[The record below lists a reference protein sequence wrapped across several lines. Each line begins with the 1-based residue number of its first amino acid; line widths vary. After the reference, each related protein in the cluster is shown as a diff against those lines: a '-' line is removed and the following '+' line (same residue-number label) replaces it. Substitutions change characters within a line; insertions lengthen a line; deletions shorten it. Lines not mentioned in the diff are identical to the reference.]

1 MLNHQSQQFFQQL
14 QDDICRQ
21 LESADGKEHFIEDI
35 WQHHESGGG
44 KTRVLQH
51 GGVFEKAGVNF
62 SAITS
67 KLTGRLADALA
78 VLPQKIFA
86 TGISLVIHPFSPMI
100 PTTHMNL
107 RYLELEN
114 GQAWFGGG
122 IDLTPWYLF
131 EEDARFFHQTLKT
144 VCDKHDPEFYPR
156 FKQKCDE
163 YFFIKHRNEARGI
176 GGIFFDYQKEN
187 LEQLFSFVQDVGNC
201 FNNLYVTIVERRRN
215 EPWDVREKEWQLVRR
230 GRYVEFN
237 LVYDR
242 GTLFGLETQGR
253 TESIL
258 ISLPPQVTWLYDVQP
273 EEGSREEELIEVL
286 RHPKEWVKFSST
298 KNVPSC

>member
-1 MLNHQSQQFFQQL
+1 MLKLQTQQFFQSL
-14 QDDICRQ
+14 QDAICLR
-21 LESADGKEHFIEDI
+21 LESADGKAHFHEDL
-35 WQHHESGGG
+35 WQHHEEGGG
-44 KTRVLQH
+44 KTRILQNGALIEK
-51 GGVFEKAGVNF
+51 GGV
-62 SAITS
+62 SYSSITS
-67 KLTGRLADALA
+67 KLTGRLADSLA

-86 TGISLVIHPFSPMI
+86 AGTSLVIHPFSPMI

-114 GQAWFGGG
+114 GKAWFGGG

-131 EEDARFFHQTLKT
+131 EEDVKEFHSTIKS
-144 VCDKHDPEFYPR
+144 VCDRHDSTFYPH

-163 YFFIKHRNEARGI
+163 YFYIKHRSETRGV
-176 GGIFFDYQKEN
+176 GGIFFDYQHDDMQK
-187 LEQLFSFVQDVGNC
+187 LFSFVKDIGNC
-201 FNNLYVTIVERRRN
+201 FADLYLTIVEKRRN
-215 EPWDVREKEWQLVRR
+215 EPWSEQEKEWQLIRR

-258 ISLPPQVTWLYDVQP
+258 MSLPPQVKWGYDIHP
-273 EEGSREEELIEVL
+273 KPGSREEKLVQIL
-286 RHPKEWVKFSST
+286 QHPKNWT
-298 KNVPSC
+298 